1 MYVLIIFSNILY
13 IVEAPWFETW
23 RHLFIARLCR
33 YEHEFLTR
41 YLGCI
46 FVVSTRNPDPLGAFA
61 HLVQQQVQIAN
72 AQPNRWFSQSNFVKF
87 FVLVNDSD
95 MMSSAE

>member
-1 MYVLIIFSNILY
+1 M
-13 IVEAPWFETW
+13 
-23 RHLFIARLCR
+23 FISKLGR

-46 FVVSTRNPDPLGAFA
+46 FVVSTRNHDPLNAFSS
-61 HLVQQQVQIAN
+61 LVQQQVQLAKS
-72 AQPNRWFSQSNFVKF
+72 QPNRWFSQSQFIKF

-95 MMSSAE
+95 MMSPIE